1 MIQFMLER
9 SCDSKEGF
17 HLGKKRSAL
26 AIETRVANRT
36 VRRRNIATF
45 HIPPAPPVSML
56 GMEWVSAHAGNCL
69 KMCSVLATK
78 QATLNPGGRGDTQC
92 GNISSLYRWIVLSD
106 YPARSILIGSAKTWC
121 LNVFRTGVFAARASV
136 S

>member
-56 GMEWVSAHAGNCL
+56 GMEWVSAQRRKLFEDGLCVGNQ
-69 KMCSVLATK
+69 T
-78 QATLNPGGRGDTQC
+78 
-92 GNISSLYRWIVLSD
+92 
-106 YPARSILIGSAKTWC
+106 
-121 LNVFRTGVFAARASV
+121 
-136 S
+136 